1 MDAAGVY
8 KVCAVIFVEVFKIRD
23 VRETV
28 RVELTAFGSKV
39 GLNMTSNSVTFSS
52 HPFFAS
58 ISAAWARISACGVR
72 DAATVTVPPSLAQL
86 PTLPPSITRLSS

>member
-39 GLNMTSNSVTFSS
+39 GLNVIFK
-52 HPFFAS
+52 F
-58 ISAAWARISACGVR
+58 R
-72 DAATVTVPPSLAQL
+72 DLPPPSLFREYLRGLGQDL
-86 PTLPPSITRLSS
+86 RLRC